1 LNLFSKRGASIDWTF
16 ELLTSTIKYK
26 SSWKKS
32 VLKDHF
38 LVIAMPPKAKG
49 RKGKRGGDDSDDDP
63 LAEQLGMFLG

>member
-1 LNLFSKRGASIDWTF
+1 LLISSINH
-16 ELLTSTIKYK
+16 K

-32 VLKDHF
+32 VLKDYF